1 MATVNKVALANGT
14 VLIDLTSDT
23 VTAGSVLAGVTAHD
37 KSGAKITGTLFSN
50 FQDIMELTDSI
61 TDSSGNADLQRCE
74 HYGKFVNYSVDDDL
88 RNFTDQRSNN
98 SRNLHSNF

>member
-37 KSGAKITGTLFSN
+37 KSGAKITGTLFAN
-50 FQDIMELTDSI
+50 CQDSMELTDSI
-61 TDSSGNADLQRCE
+61 TDSSGNAVIDSS
-74 HYGKFVNYSVDDDL
+74 G
-88 RNFTDQRSNN
+88 
-98 SRNLHSNF
+98 SRITGIRKYKMV

>member
-23 VTAGSVLAGVTAHD
+23 VKAESVLAGVTAHD

-50 FQDIMELTDSI
+50 FQDSMELTDSI
-61 TDSSGNADLQRCE
+61 TDSSGNTVMDSS
-74 HYGKFVNYSVDDDL
+74 G
-88 RNFTDQRSNN
+88 
-98 SRNLHSNF
+98 SRITGIRKYKMV

>member
-23 VTAGSVLAGVTAHD
+23 VNAESVLAGVTAHA

-50 FQDIMELTDSI
+50 FQDSMELTDSI
-61 TDSSGNADLQRCE
+61 TDSSGNAVIDSSGSQITGIRK
-74 HYGKFVNYSVDDDL
+74 YKMV
-88 RNFTDQRSNN
+88 
-98 SRNLHSNF
+98 

>member
-23 VTAGSVLAGVTAHD
+23 VKAESILAGVTAHD
-37 KSGAKITGTLFSN
+37 KSGAKITGTLFAN

-61 TDSSGNADLQRCE
+61 TDSSGNAVIDSS
-74 HYGKFVNYSVDDDL
+74 G
-88 RNFTDQRSNN
+88 
-98 SRNLHSNF
+98 SRITGIRKYKMV

>member
-50 FQDIMELTDSI
+50 FQDVMEFTDSI
-61 TDSSGNADLQRCE
+61 TDSSGNAVIDSS
-74 HYGKFVNYSVDDDL
+74 G
-88 RNFTDQRSNN
+88 
-98 SRNLHSNF
+98 SRITGIRKYKMV

>member
-50 FQDIMELTDSI
+50 FQDSMELTDSI
-61 TDSSGNADLQRCE
+61 TDSSGNA
-74 HYGKFVNYSVDDDL
+74 V
-88 RNFTDQRSNN
+88 TDSAGGRITGI
-98 SRNLHSNF
+98 RKYKMV

>member
-23 VTAGSVLAGVTAHD
+23 VTASSVLAGVTAHD
-37 KSGAKITGTLFSN
+37 KSGAKITGTLLAN

-61 TDSSGNADLQRCE
+61 TDSSGNAVID
-74 HYGKFVNYSVDDDL
+74 
-88 RNFTDQRSNN
+88 N
-98 SRNLHSNF
+98 SGSRITGIRKYKMV

>member
-50 FQDIMELTDSI
+50 FQDSMELTDSI
-61 TDSSGNADLQRCE
+61 TDSSGNAVIDSSGGRITGIRK
-74 HYGKFVNYSVDDDL
+74 YKMV
-88 RNFTDQRSNN
+88 
-98 SRNLHSNF
+98 

>member
-50 FQDIMELTDSI
+50 FQDSMELTDSI
-61 TDSSGNADLQRCE
+61 TDSSGND
-74 HYGKFVNYSVDDDL
+74 VTDSSSV
-88 RNFTDQRSNN
+88 RITGIRKYKMV
-98 SRNLHSNF
+98 

>member
-23 VTAGSVLAGVTAHD
+23 VNAESVLAGVTAHD

-50 FQDIMELTDSI
+50 FQDSMELTDSI
-61 TDSSGNADLQRCE
+61 TDSSGNAVIDSSGSQITGIRK
-74 HYGKFVNYSVDDDL
+74 YKMV
-88 RNFTDQRSNN
+88 
-98 SRNLHSNF
+98 

>member
-23 VTAGSVLAGVTAHD
+23 VKAESVLAGVTAHD

-50 FQDIMELTDSI
+50 FQDSMELTDSI
-61 TDSSGNADLQRCE
+61 TDSSGNAVIDSS
-74 HYGKFVNYSVDDDL
+74 G
-88 RNFTDQRSNN
+88 
-98 SRNLHSNF
+98 SRITGIRKYKMV

>member
-37 KSGAKITGTLFSN
+37 KSGAKITGTLFAN
-50 FQDIMELTDSI
+50 FQDSMELTDSI
-61 TDSSGNADLQRCE
+61 TDSSGNA
-74 HYGKFVNYSVDDDL
+74 V
-88 RNFTDQRSNN
+88 TDSSSGRITGI
-98 SRNLHSNF
+98 RKYKMV

>member
-61 TDSSGNADLQRCE
+61 TDSSGNAVIDSS
-74 HYGKFVNYSVDDDL
+74 G
-88 RNFTDQRSNN
+88 
-98 SRNLHSNF
+98 SRITGIRKYKMV

>member
-37 KSGAKITGTLFSN
+37 KSGAKITGTLFAN
-50 FQDIMELTDSI
+50 FQDSMELTDSI
-61 TDSSGNADLQRCE
+61 TDSSGNAVIDSS
-74 HYGKFVNYSVDDDL
+74 G
-88 RNFTDQRSNN
+88 
-98 SRNLHSNF
+98 SRITGIRKYKMV

>member
-1 MATVNKVALANGT
+1 MATVNKVAFANGT

-50 FQDIMELTDSI
+50 FQDSMELTDSI
-61 TDSSGNADLQRCE
+61 TDSSGNAVIDSS
-74 HYGKFVNYSVDDDL
+74 G
-88 RNFTDQRSNN
+88 
-98 SRNLHSNF
+98 SRITGIRKYKMV

>member
-50 FQDIMELTDSI
+50 FQDSMELTDSI
-61 TDSSGNADLQRCE
+61 TDSSGNAVIDSSGSQITGIRK
-74 HYGKFVNYSVDDDL
+74 YKMV
-88 RNFTDQRSNN
+88 
-98 SRNLHSNF
+98 

>member
-23 VTAGSVLAGVTAHD
+23 VKAESVLAGVTAHD

-50 FQDIMELTDSI
+50 FQDSMELTDSI
-61 TDSSGNADLQRCE
+61 TDSSGNAVMDSS
-74 HYGKFVNYSVDDDL
+74 G
-88 RNFTDQRSNN
+88 
-98 SRNLHSNF
+98 SRITGIRKYKMV

>member
-23 VTAGSVLAGVTAHD
+23 VKAESILAGVTAHD

-50 FQDIMELTDSI
+50 FQDSMELTDSI
-61 TDSSGNADLQRCE
+61 TDSSGNAVIDSS
-74 HYGKFVNYSVDDDL
+74 G
-88 RNFTDQRSNN
+88 
-98 SRNLHSNF
+98 SRITGIRKYKMV

>member
-50 FQDIMELTDSI
+50 FQDSMELTDSI
-61 TDSSGNADLQRCE
+61 TDSSGNA
-74 HYGKFVNYSVDDDL
+74 V
-88 RNFTDQRSNN
+88 TDSSGGRITGI
-98 SRNLHSNF
+98 RKYKMV

>member
-14 VLIDLTSDT
+14 VLMDLTSDT

-50 FQDIMELTDSI
+50 FQDSMELTDSI
-61 TDSSGNADLQRCE
+61 TDSSGNAVIDSS
-74 HYGKFVNYSVDDDL
+74 G
-88 RNFTDQRSNN
+88 
-98 SRNLHSNF
+98 SRITGIRKYKMV